1 MSDYSLSDVCLT
13 WNDYPNFIFT
23 DVLVGPEK
31 SFVFKFSNCHNT
43 HCNQVFESKFW
54 DIYEVVSKGISK
66 PAGIVM
72 VAKGERAFCTDKAA
86 SSCRADN
93 SRNYIES
100 IVKTKPWSFNGLDL
114 IRYEEAAEVIT
125 DLCTIMGV
133 DPTVDLPNP

>member
-66 PAGIVM
+66 PAGVVM

-100 IVKTKPWSFNGLDL
+100 LVKTKPWSFNGLDL

>member
-66 PAGIVM
+66 PAGVVM

-100 IVKTKPWSFNGLDL
+100 LVKTKPWSFNGLDL
-114 IRYEEAAEVIT
+114 IRYEEAGEVIT

-133 DPTVDLPNP
+133 DPTVDLPS

>member
-100 IVKTKPWSFNGLDL
+100 LVKTKPWSFNGLDL